1 MYFNIYIFL
10 ILLLRCISIFF
21 LCKMVRLPST
31 DSNVCFCPGPRIRL
45 QPGGL
50 ILKILRKVSPF
61 KPQLLQDLKYSCPN
75 TYKISLLIYKIVG
88 VLLILCAFFFYTNK
102 L

>member
-1 MYFNIYIFL
+1 
-10 ILLLRCISIFF
+10 
-21 LCKMVRLPST
+21 MVRLPST

-61 KPQLLQDLKYSCPN
+61 KPQLLQYLKYSCPN
-75 TYKISLLIYKIVG
+75 TYKISLLIDKIVG
-88 VLLILCAFFFYTNK
+88 VLLILCAFFFLQTNYK
-102 L
+102 HYSFFIFTFNNFNCIVNLYL